1 MKHSGIHKVGIQTS
15 IWNNN
20 LKSAFLLISFPFIIA
35 MMFWMMIF
43 AFQLVATSEDGILWG
58 ESAHIA
64 NTVLLQYWWV
74 VFSGVGIWFVIAW
87 FSHQSLINKETKAKP
102 AVRSETPVIYNILE
116 NLCISRGL
124 TMPKLFIIDSPVLN
138 AYASGINQK
147 TYAITLTTGLIE
159 KLENDELETVIA
171 HELTHIMNRDVRL
184 LIISII
190 FVGIIS
196 LLSEMMVRSVMRS
209 TLYASGNG
217 SSSGSRDRGKGSGG
231 AIIAAVVIIILVA
244 AIGYLLSILI
254 RFTLSRKRE
263 YLADAGAVELTK
275 NSPAL
280 IRALEKIS
288 GNSHLEDVDSDVQ
301 QMMFDNQ
308 KSFLGMFATHPP
320 VESRIEVLKNF

>member
-1 MKHSGIHKVGIQTS
+1 MKRSDIHKVGIQTS

-20 LKSAFLLISFPFIIA
+20 LKSAFLLISFPFVIA
-35 MMFWMMIF
+35 MMFWGMIF
-43 AFQLVATSEDGILWG
+43 AFQLVAISQDGIFWG
-58 ESAHIA
+58 DAAHIA
-64 NTVLLQYWWV
+64 NDVLLQYWWV
-74 VFSGVGIWFVIAW
+74 VFSGVGIWFAIAW
-87 FSHQSLINKETKAKP
+87 FSHQSLINKDTKARP
-102 AVRSETPVIYNILE
+102 AVRSETPEIYNILE

-159 KLENDELETVIA
+159 KLEKDELETVIA

-184 LIISII
+184 LIISVI

-196 LLSEMMVRSVMRS
+196 LLSEMMVRGVMRS
-209 TLYASGNG
+209 TLYSDNSNRRKGRKG
-217 SSSGSRDRGKGSGG
+217 SSG
-231 AIIAAVVIIILVA
+231 AILAAVVIIILVA
-244 AIGYLLSILI
+244 TIGYSLSILI

-280 IRALEKIS
+280 IRALQKIS

-308 KSFLGMFATHPP
+308 KSFLGLFATHPP
-320 VESRIEVLKNF
+320 IESRIDVLKNF

>member
-1 MKHSGIHKVGIQTS
+1 MKQKIQRVGIQTS

-20 LKSAFLLISFPFIIA
+20 LKSAFLLISFPFVIA
-35 MMFWMMIF
+35 LMLWTVIF
-43 AFQLVATSEDGILWG
+43 AIQLISASEDQVFWSQ
-58 ESAHIA
+58 SAYVA
-64 NTVLLQYWWV
+64 NSVLLQYWWI
-74 VFSGVGIWFVIAW
+74 VFVGVGGWFLIAW
-87 FSHQSLINKETKAKP
+87 FSHQSLINKGTKAKL
-102 AVRSETPVIYNILE
+102 AVRFETPEIYNILE

-159 KLENDELETVIA
+159 TLEKDELETVIA
-171 HELTHIMNRDVRL
+171 HELTHIINRDVRL

-196 LLSEMMVRSVMRS
+196 VLSEMMVRSALR
-209 TLYASGNG
+209 
-217 SSSGSRDRGKGSGG
+217 G
-231 AIIAAVVIIILVA
+231 AIYGGRSSKKSKGAGAAIIIIIAVA

-254 RFTLSRKRE
+254 RLALSRRRE

-275 NSPAL
+275 NGPAL
-280 IRALEKIS
+280 IRALKKIS
-288 GNSHLEDVDSDVQ
+288 GHSHLENVDSNIQ

-308 KSFLGMFATHPP
+308 ISFLGIFSTHPP
-320 VESRIEVLKNF
+320 IQSRIEVLQGF

>member
-1 MKHSGIHKVGIQTS
+1 MKHGIGLQSS

-20 LKSAFLLISFPFIIA
+20 LKSGFLLISFPLVITFMSWAVIY
-35 MMFWMMIF
+35 
-43 AFQLVATSEDGILWG
+43 AFVLAVVSKDQLLWS
-58 ESAHIA
+58 ESAGA
-64 NTVLLQYWWV
+64 TNLLLFQYWWIIFV
-74 VFSGVGIWFVIAW
+74 SVGIWFTIAW
-87 FSHQSLINKETKAKP
+87 FSHQNLINRETKAKP
-102 AVRSETPVIYNILE
+102 AVRSEIPEIYNILE

-138 AYASGINQK
+138 AYASGISQN

-159 KLENDELETVIA
+159 KLEKDELETVIA
-171 HELTHIMNRDVRL
+171 HELTHIINRDVRL

-196 LLSEMMVRSVMRS
+196 LLSEMMVRSALRS
-209 TLYASGNG
+209 ING
-217 SSSGSRDRGKGSGG
+217 SNKSKGKGGA
-231 AIIAAVVIIILVA
+231 AIIIVIAVA
-244 AIGYLLSILI
+244 AIGYLFSILI
-254 RFTLSRKRE
+254 RLALSRKRE

-280 IRALEKIS
+280 IRALNKIS

-308 KSFLGMFATHPP
+308 KSFLGMFSTHPP
-320 VESRIEVLKNF
+320 IKSRIEVLEKF

>member
-1 MKHSGIHKVGIQTS
+1 MKRSDIHKVGIQTS

-20 LKSAFLLISFPFIIA
+20 LKSAFLLISFPFVIA
-35 MMFWMMIF
+35 MMFWGMIF
-43 AFQLVATSEDGILWG
+43 AFQLVTISQDGIFWG
-58 ESAHIA
+58 DAAYIA
-64 NTVLLQYWWV
+64 NDVLLQYWWV
-74 VFSGVGIWFVIAW
+74 VFSGVGIWFAIAW
-87 FSHQSLINKETKAKP
+87 FSHQSLINKDTKARP
-102 AVRSETPVIYNILE
+102 AVRSETPEIYNILE

-147 TYAITLTTGLIE
+147 TYAITLTIGLIE
-159 KLENDELETVIA
+159 KLEKDELETVIA

-184 LIISII
+184 LIISVI

-196 LLSEMMVRSVMRS
+196 LLSEMMVRGVMRS
-209 TLYASGNG
+209 TLYAS
-217 SSSGSRDRGKGSGG
+217 SSGSRGRRGGKGSGG
-231 AIIAAVVIIILVA
+231 AILAAVIIIILVA
-244 AIGYLLSILI
+244 AIGYFLSILI

-280 IRALEKIS
+280 IRALQKIS

-308 KSFLGMFATHPP
+308 KSFLGLFATHPP
-320 VESRIEVLKNF
+320 IESRIDVLKNF

>member
-1 MKHSGIHKVGIQTS
+1 MRNSDIHKVGIQTS

-20 LKSAFLLISFPFIIA
+20 LKSAFLLISFPFVIA
-35 MMFWMMIF
+35 MMFWGMIF
-43 AFQLVATSEDGILWG
+43 AFQLVAISQDGIFCRD
-58 ESAHIA
+58 AARIA
-64 NTVLLQYWWV
+64 NSVLLQYWWL
-74 VFSGVGIWFVIAW
+74 VFSGVGIWFAIAW
-87 FSHQSLINKETKAKP
+87 FSHQSLINKDTKARP
-102 AVRSETPVIYNILE
+102 AVRSETPEIYNILE

-159 KLENDELETVIA
+159 KLEKDELETVIA
-171 HELTHIMNRDVRL
+171 HELTHIMNSDVRL
-184 LIISII
+184 LIISVI

-196 LLSEMMVRSVMRS
+196 LLSEMMVRGVMRS
-209 TLYASGNG
+209 ALYAH
-217 SSSGSRDRGKGSGG
+217 SSGGSRRRGKGSGG
-231 AIIAAVVIIILVA
+231 AIIAAVIIIILVA
-244 AIGYLLSILI
+244 AIGYFLSILI

-275 NSPAL
+275 NSSAL

-320 VESRIEVLKNF
+320 IESRIDVLKNF

>member
-1 MKHSGIHKVGIQTS
+1 MRKSDIHKVGIQTN

-20 LKSAFLLISFPFIIA
+20 LKSAFLLISFPFVIA

-43 AFQLVATSEDGILWG
+43 AFQLVAVSHDEILWG
-58 ESAHIA
+58 NAA
-64 NTVLLQYWWV
+64 NISNAVILQYWWII
-74 VFSGVGIWFVIAW
+74 FLGVGVWFLIAW
-87 FSHQSLINKETKAKP
+87 FSHQNLINKDTKAKP
-102 AVRSETPVIYNILE
+102 AIRSKTPEIYNILE

-159 KLENDELETVIA
+159 KLEKDELETVIA

-196 LLSEMMVRSVMRS
+196 LLSEMMVRGVMRS
-209 TLYASGNG
+209 TLYSQ
-217 SSSGSRDRGKGSGG
+217 SSGSSGRGRGKGSGG
-231 AIIAAVVIIILVA
+231 AIIAAVIIIILVA
-244 AIGYLLSILI
+244 AIGYFLSILI

-280 IRALEKIS
+280 IRALKKIS

-320 VESRIEVLKNF
+320 IESRIEVLKNF

>member
-1 MKHSGIHKVGIQTS
+1 MKRSDIHKVGIQTS

-20 LKSAFLLISFPFIIA
+20 LKSAFLLISFPFVIA
-35 MMFWMMIF
+35 MMFWGMIF
-43 AFQLVATSEDGILWG
+43 AFQLVAISQDGIFWG
-58 ESAHIA
+58 DAAHIA
-64 NTVLLQYWWV
+64 NDVLLQYWWV
-74 VFSGVGIWFVIAW
+74 VFSGVGIWFAIAW
-87 FSHQSLINKETKAKP
+87 FSHQSLINKDTKARP
-102 AVRSETPVIYNILE
+102 AVRSETPEIYNILE

-159 KLENDELETVIA
+159 KLEKDELETVIA

-184 LIISII
+184 LIISVI

-196 LLSEMMVRSVMRS
+196 LLSEMMVRGVMRS
-209 TLYASGNG
+209 ALYSGG
-217 SSSGSRDRGKGSGG
+217 SSSRVRRGGKGSGG
-231 AIIAAVVIIILVA
+231 AILAAVIVIVLVA
-244 AIGYLLSILI
+244 AIGYFLSILI

-280 IRALEKIS
+280 IRALQKIS

-308 KSFLGMFATHPP
+308 KSFLGLFATHPP
-320 VESRIEVLKNF
+320 IESRIDVLKNF

>member
-1 MKHSGIHKVGIQTS
+1 MNQNDIHKVGIQTS

-20 LKSAFLLISFPFIIA
+20 LKSAFLLISFPFVIA
-35 MMFWMMIF
+35 MMFWVIIF
-43 AFQLVATSEDGILWG
+43 AFQLVAFSYVEMKWAYAANASNAVIL
-58 ESAHIA
+58 E
-64 NTVLLQYWWV
+64 YWWII
-74 VFSGVGIWFVIAW
+74 FSGVGIWFMIAW
-87 FSHQSLINKETKAKP
+87 FSHQSLINKDTQARP
-102 AVRSETPVIYNILE
+102 AVRSETPEIYNLLE

-124 TMPKLFIIDSPVLN
+124 TMPKLFIIDSPMLN

-147 TYAITLTTGLIE
+147 TYAITLTTGLIK
-159 KLENDELETVIA
+159 KLDKEELETVIA
-171 HELTHIMNRDVRL
+171 HELTHIINRDVRL

-196 LLSEMMVRSVMRS
+196 LLSEMMVRGVTRS
-209 TLYASGNG
+209 LFYSGN
-217 SSSGSRDRGKGSGG
+217 SRNSRGSGKA
-231 AIIAAVVIIILVA
+231 AIVAAVAVLIVA
-244 AIGYLLSILI
+244 AIGYFLSILI

-320 VESRIEVLKNF
+320 IESRISVLKNF

>member
-1 MKHSGIHKVGIQTS
+1 MKHGIGLQSS

-20 LKSAFLLISFPFIIA
+20 LKSAFLLISFPLVITFMSWA
-35 MMFWMMIF
+35 VIF
-43 AFQLVATSEDGILWG
+43 AFQLAGTSVDQLLWG
-58 ESAHIA
+58 ESAGVA
-64 NTVLLQYWWV
+64 NSVLLQYWWII
-74 VFSGVGIWFVIAW
+74 FAGVGIWFAIAW
-87 FSHQSLINKETKAKP
+87 FSHQNLINRETKAKP
-102 AVRSETPVIYNILE
+102 AVRSETPEIYNILE

-138 AYASGINQK
+138 AYASGISQK

-159 KLENDELETVIA
+159 KLEKDELETVIA
-171 HELTHIMNRDVRL
+171 HELTHIINRDVRL
-184 LIISII
+184 LIISIV

-196 LLSEMMVRSVMRS
+196 LLSEMMVRSALRS
-209 TLYASGNG
+209 LGK
-217 SSSGSRDRGKGSGG
+217 SSKGKGKGAV
-231 AIIAAVVIIILVA
+231 AIIIVIVVA

-254 RFTLSRKRE
+254 RLSLSRRRE

-280 IRALEKIS
+280 IRALSKIS

-308 KSFLGMFATHPP
+308 KSFLGMFSTHPP
-320 VESRIEVLKNF
+320 IKSRIEVLERF

>member
-1 MKHSGIHKVGIQTS
+1 MRNSDIHKVGIQTS

-20 LKSAFLLISFPFIIA
+20 LKSAFLLISFPFVIA
-35 MMFWMMIF
+35 MMFWGMIF
-43 AFQLVATSEDGILWG
+43 AFQLVAISQDGIFWG
-58 ESAHIA
+58 DATRIA
-64 NTVLLQYWWV
+64 NSVLLQYWWL
-74 VFSGVGIWFVIAW
+74 VFSGVGIWFAIAW
-87 FSHQSLINKETKAKP
+87 FSHQSLINKDTKAKP
-102 AVRSETPVIYNILE
+102 AVRSETPEIYNILE

-159 KLENDELETVIA
+159 KLEKDELKTVIA

-184 LIISII
+184 LIISVI

-196 LLSEMMVRSVMRS
+196 LLSEMMVRGVMRS
-209 TLYASGNG
+209 TLYAH
-217 SSSGSRDRGKGSGG
+217 SSGSSRRRGGKGSGG
-231 AIIAAVVIIILVA
+231 AIIVAVIIIILVA
-244 AIGYLLSILI
+244 AIGYFLSILI

-280 IRALEKIS
+280 IRALQKIS

-308 KSFLGMFATHPP
+308 KSFLGLFATHPP
-320 VESRIEVLKNF
+320 IESRIDVLKNF